1 MTKKIS
7 RIYVTGC
14 AGMIGSNIALAL
26 LRAGHEVVGVDNFWR
41 GTSRNII
48 AMKTHP
54 NFVFRHADIASDQD
68 WYVDIDSDAI
78 LLHTADIVAGIGFVF
93 SNEWPVFQK
102 NILINTQIARVVN
115 RMKPR
120 QLIYLGTAC
129 SYPQDLQRSVTDS
142 VLSEA
147 VKFPA
152 DPESGYGWSKLIG
165 EIEFTLAVKGTPT
178 QLTVLDLHNV
188 YGWPCVYSDSTSQ
201 VIPSLIYKALKATD
215 GKLNVWGDGK
225 QGRAFL
231 HVRDV
236 VQAAEKAIAYEGDV
250 RTFMIGPDYCTTIG
264 EVASLIK
271 DHPRT
276 SIEEIVFDVSK
287 PTGDIGR
294 YADPS
299 LAREKLNWNI
309 SVSFHAGLDELIE
322 HIADDYMS
330 NAQASL

>member
-1 MTKKIS
+1 MTKKIG

-14 AGMIGSNIALAL
+14 AGMIGSNIATAL
-26 LRAGHEVVGVDNFWR
+26 LHAGHEVVGVDNLWR
-41 GTSRNII
+41 GTSRNLD
-48 AMKTHP
+48 ALRTYP
-54 NFVFRHADIASDQD
+54 NFVFRHADIASDHD
-68 WYVDIDSDAI
+68 WYVDIDSDSI
-78 LLHTADIVAGIGFVF
+78 LFHTADIVAGIGFVF

-115 RMKPR
+115 RMQPR

-129 SYPQDLQRSVTDS
+129 SYPQGLQRSVTDS
-142 VLSEA
+142 VLTEA

-165 EIEFTLAVKGTPT
+165 EIEFALAVKGTST

-201 VIPSLIYKALKATD
+201 VIPSLVYKALQSVD
-215 GKLNVWGDGK
+215 GKLPVWGDGK

-236 VQAAEKAIAYEGDV
+236 VQAAQKAIAYDGEV
-250 RTFMIGPDYCTTIG
+250 RTFMIGPDHCTTIG

-276 SIEEIVFDVSK
+276 SIDEIVFDTSK

-294 YADPS
+294 YADPA
-299 LAREKLNWNI
+299 LAVKELQW
-309 SVSFHAGLDELIE
+309 SVSVPFQTGLYELID
-322 HIADDYMS
+322 HIADDYMLNRS
-330 NAQASL
+330 K